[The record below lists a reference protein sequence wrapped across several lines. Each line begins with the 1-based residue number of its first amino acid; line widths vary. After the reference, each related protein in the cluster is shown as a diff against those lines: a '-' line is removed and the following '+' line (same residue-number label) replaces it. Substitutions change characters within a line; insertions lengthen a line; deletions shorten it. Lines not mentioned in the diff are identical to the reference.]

1 MHKMSDRPVLVVD
14 GLNFFMRHFVANPTM
29 SDHGNH
35 VGGFVGFLKGL
46 GHLCDRI
53 APSEIVVVWESG
65 GSPRRRAIFKDY
77 KDKRR
82 PQKLNRY
89 YQDDI
94 PDTTQNRDNQITKII
109 EALRCVPATQIYVPD
124 CEADDVISYLV
135 QYHYKDSKCVIVS
148 SDRDMYQLL
157 SKRVVQWS
165 PGQKKYI
172 TIKTL
177 VEKYGISAVNFCTAR
192 AFIGDDS
199 DKIDGVP
206 RAGFASLS
214 KRFPDLKESTF
225 LSVNNLIDSAQE
237 KIKNKKLKLYE
248 NMIQYS
254 DRARRNWR
262 LMHLDTNNLSADH
275 IKKIKFSF
283 ENSSPSGNKMLLV
296 KMMFREGVKN
306 FDIDSFYAS
315 LKASTV
321 LSK

>member
-1 MHKMSDRPVLVVD
+1 MKDRPILIVD
-14 GLNFFMRHFVANPTM
+14 GLNFFMRHFVANPSM

-35 VGGFVGFLKGL
+35 IGGFTGFLKGL

-53 APSEIVVVWESG
+53 APSQVVVVWESG
-65 GSPRRRAIFKDY
+65 GSPRRRAIYSDY

-109 EALRCVPATQIYVPD
+109 EALRCVPTIQVYVPD
-124 CEADDVISYLV
+124 CEADDVIAYLSK
-135 QYHYKDSKCVIVS
+135 YRFKDERCVIVS

-177 VEKYGISAVNFCTAR
+177 VEKFGITATNFCSAR
-192 AFIGDDS
+192 AFIGDTS

-214 KRFPDLKESTF
+214 KRFPELSENIFVSVSQLVES
-225 LSVNNLIDSAQE
+225 AEE
-237 KIKNKKLKLYE
+237 KLKNKKLKLYE
-248 NMIQYS
+248 NMIEYS
-254 DRARRNWR
+254 SRAQRNWR
-262 LMHLDTNNLSADH
+262 LMYLDISNLSADQ
-275 IKKIKFSF
+275 IKKIEYSF
-283 ENSSPSGNKMLLV
+283 ENLTPKMDKISLV
-296 KMMFREGVKN
+296 KMMIREGVNN
-306 FDIDSFYAS
+306 FDVDSFYTS
-315 LKASTV
+315 IKACTV
-321 LSK
+321 TN

>member
-1 MHKMSDRPVLVVD
+1 MSDRPVLIID

-53 APSEIVVVWESG
+53 APSEIIVAWESG

-109 EALRCVPATQIYVPD
+109 EALRCVPVTQIYVPD

-135 QYHYKDSKCVIVS
+135 QYTHKNEKCVIVS

-165 PGQKKYI
+165 PGQKKYV

-177 VEKYGISAVNFCTAR
+177 IEKYGISAVNFCSAR
-192 AFIGDDS
+192 SFIGDDS

-206 RAGFASLS
+206 RAGFASLA
-214 KRFPDLKESTF
+214 KRFPELRENKF
-225 LSVNNLIDSAQE
+225 VSVEELIESAQE
-237 KIKNKKLKLYE
+237 KIENKKLKLYE
-248 NMIQYS
+248 NMIEYS
-254 DRARRNWR
+254 SRAHRNWR
-262 LMHLDTNNLSADH
+262 LMYLNIKNLSADQV
-275 IKKIKFSF
+275 KKIEYSF
-283 ENSSPSGNKMLLV
+283 EDSKPSGNKMSLV
-296 KMMFREGVKN
+296 KMLIREGIKN

-321 LSK
+321 TNK